1 MPAAQAV
8 TTIRTPAG
16 PIRLESPT
24 PAVLK
29 SVRRNLAKAGRTSL
43 ARLPDGTPFQQACWK
58 AARAIPAGQTRSYL
72 WLAERALK
80 HLGQNPARARGCA
93 RAAGQAMR
101 RNPWP
106 VVIPCHRVISSS
118 GSLGGFSGTADPRS
132 QMLRLKRWMLE
143 REGWRAPGR

>member
-1 MPAAQAV
+1 MMV
-8 TTIRTPAG
+8 TIRTPAG

-24 PAVLK
+24 PAVVK
-29 SVRRNLAKAGRTSL
+29 SVRRGLAAGGRTNL
-43 ARLPDGTPFQQACWK
+43 ARLPDGTPFQQACWR
-58 AARAIPAGQTRSYL
+58 AARSIPAGQTRSYL

-80 HLGQNPARARGCA
+80 FLGEDPARARGCA

-106 VVIPCHRVISSS
+106 VVIPCHRVISSN
-118 GSLGGFSGTADPRS
+118 GTLGGFSGATDPRS
-132 QMLRLKRWMLE
+132 RMLRLKRWLLA